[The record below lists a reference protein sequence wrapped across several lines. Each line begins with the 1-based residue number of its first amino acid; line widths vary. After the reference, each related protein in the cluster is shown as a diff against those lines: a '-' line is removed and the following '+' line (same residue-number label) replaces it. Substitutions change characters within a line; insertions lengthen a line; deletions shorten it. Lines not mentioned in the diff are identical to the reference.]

1 MDIIMEL
8 LIIVGIGAALVSL
21 FTQIAKGLG
30 LVEKNLFVFILSEVI
45 AFISYFAY
53 MDIKD
58 FPHQW
63 YYIVGVFITGACI
76 SFASMFG
83 YDKFKQF
90 LSHWKEAIQAKEED
104 K

>member
-90 LSHWKEAIQAKEED
+90 LSQWKEAIQAKEED

>member
-30 LVEKNLFVFILSEVI
+30 LVEKNLFVFVLSEVI
-45 AFISYFAY
+45 AFIGYFAY
-53 MDIKD
+53 MDIKNL
-58 FPHQW
+58 PHEW
-63 YYIVGVFITGACI
+63 YYIVGVFIAGACI

-90 LSHWKEAIQAKEED
+90 LLQWKETIKVKEED

>member
-21 FTQIAKGLG
+21 FTHIAKGLG

-90 LSHWKEAIQAKEED
+90 LLQWKEAIQAKEED

>member
-1 MDIIMEL
+1 MDIMMEL
-8 LIIVGIGAALVSL
+8 LIIVGVGAALVSL
-21 FTQIAKGLG
+21 FTEIAKGLG

-58 FPHQW
+58 FPYQW

-83 YDKFKQF
+83 YDKFKQI
-90 LSHWKEAIQAKEED
+90 LLQWKEAIKAKEED